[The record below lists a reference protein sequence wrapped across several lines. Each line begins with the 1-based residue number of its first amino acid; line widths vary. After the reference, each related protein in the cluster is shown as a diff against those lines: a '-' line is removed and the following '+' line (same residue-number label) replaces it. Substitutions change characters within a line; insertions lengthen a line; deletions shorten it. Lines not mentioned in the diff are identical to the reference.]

1 MYPFEG
7 TILENVQG
15 SFGRFRDFFEEQGY
29 VIGGNWDYHQ
39 GYFDKQLDDEQG
51 YLFVRIPVSMV
62 EGEFGDDAAQLRIG
76 TPFALRHMYNQG
88 IDGQEDIGLV
98 SASFNQFQKPID
110 PDASLDEEQIEQA
123 KAEVKRLEQAFQA
136 TFPH

>member
-1 MYPFEG
+1 MYPFEE

-39 GYFDKQLDDEQG
+39 GYFDKQLDDQAG

-62 EGEFGDDAAQLRIG
+62 EGEFGDDTAQLRIG
-76 TPFALRHMYNQG
+76 TPFALLHRYQRG
-88 IDGQEDIGLV
+88 IDEQGNAGLV
-98 SASFNQFQKPID
+98 TASFNQFQEPVD
-110 PDASLDEEQIEQA
+110 TDAPLDDEQIEQA
-123 KAEVKRLEQAFQA
+123 KQEVKRLEQAFQRA
-136 TFPH
+136 FPH